1 MKNIILTIA
10 LFTVIPFTV
19 ATAGAQC
26 SPSLRAE
33 IPFDF
38 VLNNKEIRAGSYT
51 LSKADCNTANP
62 LVVLRDNTGRFI
74 GIVNR
79 SAVPIDSPNAH
90 EPASMVFARY
100 GDSYFLT
107 EVRAPSANFS
117 FQLRPGKHEL
127 LLARSSDSKQVS
139 VPVGDRKK

>member
-10 LFTVIPFTV
+10 LFIVIPFTLT
-19 ATAGAQC
+19 TAAAQC
-26 SPSLRAE
+26 SPALRAE

-38 VLNNKEIRAGSYT
+38 TINKKEIKAGSYT
-51 LSKADCNTANP
+51 LSKADCNTGNA
-62 LVVLRDNTGRFI
+62 LIVLRDGEGRFVAV
-74 GIVNR
+74 VNR
-79 SAVPIDSPNAH
+79 SATPVDSPKAGEH
-90 EPASMVFARY
+90 AALLFVRY
-100 GDSYFLT
+100 GHSYFLT

-127 LLARSSDSKQVS
+127 LLARSSDRKQVS